1 MTGTAG
7 GARDAEEQS
16 PPLQSHRRELS
27 EPATVP
33 QHQRPRPP
41 QQGGECKRV
50 ACGRWGGTGFTVQC
64 KSVDCVI
71 ILWRLYLYGQFE

>member
-50 ACGRWGGTGFTVQC
+50 ACGRCGGTGFTAEC
-64 KSVDCVI
+64 MSVDRVTI
-71 ILWRLYLYGQFE
+71 ILRSYLYRQFE